1 MPRRTWQS
9 GLQWRSR
16 SWLDTLS
23 GSYLQYARRGN
34 QGVHGRALRKLFTLP
49 AGAWTSDEFG
59 CCDDRRP
66 HAEFLAM
73 ATTQDKPQVMPLG
86 ERRSGND
93 RRHRDEL
100 PPTDWERR
108 RSLEPRKPE
117 VLDLEITPSQWDALQ
132 REAFPGA
139 SDKP

>member
-1 MPRRTWQS
+1 
-9 GLQWRSR
+9 
-16 SWLDTLS
+16 
-23 GSYLQYARRGN
+23 
-34 QGVHGRALRKLFTLP
+34 
-49 AGAWTSDEFG
+49 
-59 CCDDRRP
+59 
-66 HAEFLAM
+66 M
-73 ATTQDKPQVMPLG
+73 ATTQDKPQVMPLN

-132 REAFPGA
+132 REAFPETSGR
-139 SDKP
+139 PRENR